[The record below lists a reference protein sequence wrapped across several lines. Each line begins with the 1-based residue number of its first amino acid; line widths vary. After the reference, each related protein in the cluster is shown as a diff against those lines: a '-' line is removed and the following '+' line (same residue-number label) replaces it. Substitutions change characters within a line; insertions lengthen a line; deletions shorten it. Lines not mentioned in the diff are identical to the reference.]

1 MEHFYK
7 KIQGWFMYKKAY
19 DIAINRAQDGY
30 HFVEVGAW
38 KGMSTSYMAVNII
51 NSGKK
56 VQFDVV
62 DTWEGTPNED
72 NHTTD
77 PAIINGTLYNEFL
90 SNMEPVKEIV
100 NPIRLTSREAVKLYE
115 DNSLDFVMIDG
126 SHEYEEVKHDITE
139 WLKKVKPGGIIAGDD
154 CTRFWPGVV
163 QAVNELVPTA
173 QFFEESDWN
182 ENNHHCTNV
191 QWMYTKPHTF
201 L

>member
-1 MEHFYK
+1 MNHFYK
-7 KIQGWFMYKKAY
+7 NIQGWFLYSRTY
-19 DIAINRAQDGY
+19 DLVINLARDGS
-30 HFVEVGAW
+30 HFVEVGSW
-38 KGMSTSYMAVNII
+38 RGRSTSYMAVNIL

-56 VQFDVV
+56 IQFDAV

-90 SNMEPVKEIV
+90 SNIAPVKDII
-100 NPIRLTSREAVKLYE
+100 NPIKMSSREAVSLYK
-115 DNSLDFVMIDG
+115 DNSLDFVLIDG

-154 CTRFWPGVV
+154 YTNWWPGVV

-173 QFFEESDWN
+173 QFFEESDWD
-182 ENNHHCTNV
+182 ENNHCINV

>member
-56 VQFDVV
+56 VQFDDV

-90 SNMEPVKEIV
+90 SNIAPVKDII
-100 NPIRLTSREAVKLYE
+100 NPIKMSSREAVSLYK
-115 DNSLDFVMIDG
+115 DNSLDFVLIDG

-139 WLKKVKPGGIIAGDD
+139 WLKKVKPGGMMAGDD
-154 CTRFWPGVV
+154 YTNWWPGVV
-163 QAVNELVPTA
+163 RAVDELIPTSE
-173 QFFEESDWN
+173 FYEESDMF
-182 ENNHHCTNV
+182 ENGYFSTNV
-191 QWMYTKPHTF
+191 QWIYTKP